1 MEMSRSGGGI
11 NPMGMTGGNTYELTF
26 KKNQGDSYFMGS
38 GRDSMASSC
47 QQLLKVL
54 RHPLE
59 YYQRM
64 GINELSSLPFAD
76 LYSL

>member
-1 MEMSRSGGGI
+1 
-11 NPMGMTGGNTYELTF
+11 MGLTGGNTYELTF

-38 GRDSMASSC
+38 GRDSLTSSY

-59 YYQRM
+59 YY
-64 GINELSSLPFAD
+64 
-76 LYSL
+76 